1 MTRRRAALLVVIAG
15 LVAAVGLAVWP
26 RVGARSEQERELRTA
41 QVAGADFDITVRVTG
56 IMEAAQVN
64 PIVCMVGG
72 ESRGRGGGGT
82 KIVWKLDDGA
92 RVKEGDVILKLDAT
106 EAQDAVN
113 DLEVE
118 LAEGEENVRS
128 AEADATK
135 KLENAR
141 AGLKKAEEALR
152 LAQAQNTAALEKAE
166 AELEYQEKELE
177 VARGEVAKRKRL
189 FEERLIP
196 RTQVEAA
203 EDEERQRQFA
213 WEKALR
219 ALVRAEEDV
228 AMVEEL
234 RQMDITKAKL
244 ELTEAETSLDE
255 SVSKAKRSLE
265 ATQVN
270 LEEARASL
278 EATEVRAP
286 ASGLLLLERNW
297 RGEPMRV
304 GDEVGEGR
312 RLASVIDPA
321 DMWVRCDIP
330 EADIERVEVGQDAA
344 VLVPGLGGI
353 SLPGRV
359 KAIDNLARE
368 RQWWEGGI
376 AGKKV
381 FAALIEL
388 TERNEELRP
397 GMGATVE
404 IELEHISEGMAVPV
418 EAVFTVK
425 GGSVVYRK
433 QGDQYQAVPVTV
445 KARSELQAAVTGKLE
460 AGDAVACER
469 PPSQLISETKAA
481 K

>member
-1 MTRRRAALLVVIAG
+1 LVVVVG
-15 LVAAVGLAVWP
+15 LVAAVGLALWP
-26 RVGARSEQERELRTA
+26 RGGARSEQERELRAA
-41 QVAGADFDITVRVTG
+41 QVEAADFYITVRVTG
-56 IMEAAQVN
+56 VMEAAQVN
-64 PIVCMVGG
+64 PVVCMVGG
-72 ESRGRGGGGT
+72 ASRGRGGGGT

-92 RVKEGDVILKLDAT
+92 RVKEGDIILKLDAT
-106 EAQDAVN
+106 EAQDGVS

-118 LAEGEENVRS
+118 LAEAEENVRS

-152 LAQAQNTAALEKAE
+152 LARAQNKAALEKAE
-166 AELEYQEKELE
+166 AELEYQEKERE

-189 FEERLIP
+189 FEEKLIP
-196 RTQVEAA
+196 RTEVESA

-213 WEKALR
+213 WEKAQR
-219 ALVRAEEDV
+219 ALARAEEDV
-228 AMVEEL
+228 AMVEDL
-234 RQMDITKAKL
+234 RQMDIEKAKL
-244 ELTEAETSLDE
+244 ELAEAETSLDQ
-255 SVSKAKRSLE
+255 SVANAKRSLE
-265 ATQVN
+265 ATRVN
-270 LEEARASL
+270 LEDARSSL
-278 EATEVRAP
+278 DATEVRAP

-297 RGEPMRV
+297 RGEPLRV
-304 GDEVGEGR
+304 GDDVGEGR

-330 EADIERVEVGQDAA
+330 EADIERVDVGQQAA
-344 VLVPGLGGI
+344 VLVPGLGGM

-368 RQWWEGGI
+368 RQWYEGGI

-388 TERNEELRP
+388 TERSDDLRP

-404 IELEHISEGMAVPV
+404 IKLEHIGEGMAVPV
-418 EAVFTVK
+418 EAVFPAK
-425 GGSVVYRK
+425 GGAVVYQKR
-433 QGDQYQAVPVTV
+433 GEQYHAVPVTV
-445 KARSELQAAVTGKLE
+445 KSRNELQASVSGELE
-460 AGDAVACER
+460 VGDMVACER
-469 PPSQLISETKAA
+469 PPSSLISETKAA